1 MRNIRLRQKEL
12 FSKLKKPTRRQLQIG
27 LGVFAAVLI
36 LVQVVFPTNRMLPFA
51 KVDGLAVGGWLKK
64 DASWELAQKVA
75 VDKIDVQRGNEKEVY
90 ASVSSAKL
98 GVNANSGT
106 DDIDYPWYARLV
118 PTSLLWY
125 GLLPQNPT
133 YKYSYDDK
141 KIAAFIKN
149 DLADC
154 QLAPQNASLKY
165 ANKKLEVTPSKN
177 GGVCDKTDVQ
187 KAIKKLQPK
196 AEGDSL
202 TLSFP
207 ATITPPKIK
216 DRDASK
222 VKTDLEENKDPIV
235 LVAAA
240 KEQLLTR
247 DQVFSWLTFNNSGES
262 LTYTIDQAKSDA
274 HFAKMIV
281 PLVTVAPGVTKV
293 TTRDFTEVARANG
306 TPGQTLD
313 SNATRASIV
322 AVLAGTAERAQA
334 ATVQVA
340 PRVEYTRSYSSSDVG
355 LSALLQQFAQDNP
368 GTFGI
373 QYIELAGQKRRANY
387 NESKQ
392 FITASTYKLYVA
404 YSTLKRVESGQWS
417 WSDQITGG
425 QNLTTCFDKMIVNSD
440 NACAEALYSKIGY
453 QTVINEARAL
463 GLTNTSLDRE
473 AQKTSAGDL
482 ATFLGS
488 VYSGTIDINADS
500 RSRLVSAMKRNVY
513 RKGVPT
519 GSSGVVADK
528 VGFLNALLHDAS
540 IVYSNKG
547 DYVLVVMTDGSS
559 WEKIAELTRKIESIR

>member
-1 MRNIRLRQKEL
+1 MRNIRLGQKEL
-12 FSKLKKPTRRQLQIG
+12 FSRLKKPTRRQLLIG

-36 LVQVVFPTNRMLPFA
+36 LVQIVFPTNRMLPFA
-51 KVDGLAVGGWLKK
+51 KVDGLAVGGWLKR

-90 ASVSSAKL
+90 ASASSAKL
-98 GVNANSGT
+98 GVSAHSGT
-106 DDIDYPWYARLV
+106 DDIDYPWYVRLV
-118 PTSLLWY
+118 PTSLFWY
-125 GLLPQNPT
+125 GLVPQNPT

-177 GGVCDKTDVQ
+177 GGVCDKNDVQ

-216 DRDASK
+216 DNDANT
-222 VKTDLEENKDPIV
+222 VKKALENSKDPIV
-235 LVAAA
+235 LVAAG
-240 KEQLLTR
+240 KEQMLTR
-247 DQVFSWLTFNNSGES
+247 DTVFSWLTFNNSGES
-262 LTYTIDQAKSDA
+262 LSYTIDQAKSDA
-274 HFAKMIV
+274 YFAKSIV

-293 TTRDFTEVARANG
+293 TTRDFAEIARVNG
-306 TPGQTLD
+306 APGQTLD
-313 SNATRASIV
+313 TNATRASIV
-322 AVLAGTAERAQA
+322 EVLAGKAERAQA
-334 ATVQVA
+334 PTVQVA

-417 WSDQITGG
+417 WNDQITGG

-513 RKGVPT
+513 RKGVPA

-540 IVYSNKG
+540 IVYSDKG

-559 WEKIAELTRKIESIR
+559 WEKIAELARKIESIR